1 MGWGR
6 GLLIGDRA
14 FIVLKLETDIF
25 IDYSGFYS
33 RPEFLTRPHHKE
45 CFSDYCMNLFWTR
58 EEEGGGGGG
67 CEPIFRV
74 QGSRRGSHALTL
86 SVNNKHYTLRYL
98 ACLGSGRWEGE
109 RGK

>member
-67 CEPIFRV
+67 VVSQYFGCRV
-74 QGSRRGSHALTL
+74 AAEVLMP
-86 SVNNKHYTLRYL
+86 
-98 ACLGSGRWEGE
+98 
-109 RGK
+109 